1 MPAVAGLN
9 LILITRTH
17 QAMR

>member
-1 MPAVAGLN
+1 M
-9 LILITRTH
+9 LITRTH